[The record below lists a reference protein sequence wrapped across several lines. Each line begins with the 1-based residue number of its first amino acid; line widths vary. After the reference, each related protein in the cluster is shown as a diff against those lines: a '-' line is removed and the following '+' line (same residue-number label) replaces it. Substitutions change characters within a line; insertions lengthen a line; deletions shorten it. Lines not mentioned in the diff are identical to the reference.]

1 MSAKKSVFDNPVLST
16 KVKSAN
22 VKIVPEALM
31 GYLVGPFC
39 GLLANSLFGTY
50 LISYFR
56 EVLFADEIAAGNTGV
71 NVFITIFPMISA
83 ILIVAGNLLAGQII
97 ERTKTKAG

>member
-39 GLLANSLFGTY
+39 GLLANTSTVRASLESPTTRPLG
-50 LISYFR
+50 
-56 EVLFADEIAAGNTGV
+56 
-71 NVFITIFPMISA
+71 
-83 ILIVAGNLLAGQII
+83 
-97 ERTKTKAG
+97 K

>member
-50 LISYFR
+50 LI
-56 EVLFADEIAAGNTGV
+56 
-71 NVFITIFPMISA
+71 
-83 ILIVAGNLLAGQII
+83 
-97 ERTKTKAG
+97 